1 MALCGVHVAQTAQNG
16 TYTPGQFQTTNPNY
30 PNPNPFYFEGK
41 IDWNLL
47 ASRQPE
53 NAWDYLQRG
62 IHYQDDLDDIPDA
75 ISDYRTSLSMNS
87 LQNQTCQ
94 IVTAATLVNG
104 ARSGPTDSCA
114 LHVHGAAA
122 TRLSVAGNRTPRTA
136 IGLYQEV
143 LQIDPQRLGV
153 NTLIAET
160 YVIEAEQ
167 TTDPQA
173 KQQAYANAVAA
184 YQAELALSP
193 VTPQSIALTG
203 DQANNSKVHW
213 ELAEVYEA
221 MGQNSLAVSELQ
233 SYLLATQWHSD
244 VYPWRIE
251 LANNLIKHCRRKII
265 LDPKGRTQGKRA
277 NVLSSLSHPLV
288 SVCALLLVAVAA
300 KRAASAPPTAPAAS
314 ARAQT
319 SPRRG

>member
-1 MALCGVHVAQTAQNG
+1 MKLRYRYPILIVVALAVAHVAVFAQNG
-16 TYTPGQFQTTNPNY
+16 TYTPGQFQSSNPNY
-30 PNPNPFYFEGK
+30 PKPNPFYFEGK

-47 ASRQPE
+47 GITQPE

-94 IVTAATLVNG
+94 IVTKATLVNG
-104 ARSGPTDSCA
+104 TVPTQLTPAPCMFT
-114 LHVHGAAA
+114 V
-122 TRLSVAGNRTPRTA
+122 RLRLGYQLRETDPTTA
-136 IGLYQEV
+136 IELYQEV

-160 YVIEAEQ
+160 YVIEAQ
-167 TTDPQA
+167 QATDPQTQ
-173 KQQAYANAVAA
+173 QQAYANAVAA

-193 VTPQSIALTG
+193 VTPQSIALTA

-213 ELAEVYEA
+213 ELAEVYQA
-221 MGQNSLAVSELQ
+221 LGQNDLAVSELQ

-244 VYPWRIE
+244 VYPWRIA
-251 LANNLIKHCRRKII
+251 LAKSQIQTL
-265 LDPKGRTQGKRA
+265 KRA
-277 NVLSSLSHPLV
+277 
-288 SVCALLLVAVAA
+288 
-300 KRAASAPPTAPAAS
+300 K
-314 ARAQT
+314 
-319 SPRRG
+319 